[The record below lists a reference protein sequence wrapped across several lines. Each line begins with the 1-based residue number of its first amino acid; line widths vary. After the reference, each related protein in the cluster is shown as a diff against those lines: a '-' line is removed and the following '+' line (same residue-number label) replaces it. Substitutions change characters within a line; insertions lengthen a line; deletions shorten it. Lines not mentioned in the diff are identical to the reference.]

1 MIFKAMIPK
10 AMISKAMISCYGE
23 VQQKETNRWP

>member
-23 VQQKETNRWP
+23 VQQKETNR